1 MRKVDLSYR
10 SEEAEIMDDLSDNSP
25 SLYRALKE
33 LDIINHL
40 LGGNAVTLKAI
51 KKVFKTQPQKNWL
64 IADLGCGSGEMLLK
78 IAKWSRKQNIKVE
91 LHGFDANPNVVA
103 YAKKHCKDFPEIS
116 FYAENIFSE
125 SFKNRKFDVM
135 TCTLFLHH
143 FSKVDLVQLLGQFRK
158 QSDKVIINDLH
169 RHPFAY
175 YSIKWITKFLSKSSM
190 VKNDACLSVWRAFT
204 RKDWEDI
211 LEHAEI
217 SKYRLVWRWA
227 FRWRLVF

>member
-10 SEEAEIMDDLSDNSP
+10 SEEEEIMDDLSDDSP

-51 KKVFKTQPQKNWL
+51 KKIFKAQPQKNWL

-78 IAKWSRKQNIKVE
+78 IAKWSRRENISVQ
-91 LHGFDANPNVVA
+91 LQGFDANPNVIA
-103 YAKKHCKDFPEIS
+103 YAKEHCKDFPEIS
-116 FYAENIFSE
+116 FYPENIFSE
-125 SFKNRKFDVM
+125 SFKNRRFDLL

-143 FSKVDLVQLLGQFRK
+143 FSKDDLVQLLSQFRK

-175 YSIKWITKFLSKSSM
+175 YSIKWITKFFSRSTM

-204 RKDWEDI
+204 RKDWEEI
-211 LEHAEI
+211 LNHAEI
-217 SKYRLVWRWA
+217 RKYSLVWRWA